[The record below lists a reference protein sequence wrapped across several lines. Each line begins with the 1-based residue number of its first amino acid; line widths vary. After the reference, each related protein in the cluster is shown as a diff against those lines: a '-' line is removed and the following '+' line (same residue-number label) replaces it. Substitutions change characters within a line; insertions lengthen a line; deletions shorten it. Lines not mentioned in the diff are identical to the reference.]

1 VEQSNQKI
9 HEAKNTRSKKDY
21 ATRIKS
27 KKEKNIWITPE
38 QDALLKQ
45 VSTKLGMNEKDT
57 LIKGIE
63 MLNAQIKS
71 ENVA

>member
-1 VEQSNQKI
+1 MTISGIIQP
-9 HEAKNTRSKKDY
+9 KNTKSKRDY
-21 ATRIKS
+21 ANRIKS

-45 VSTKLGMNEKDT
+45 VSAKLGMNERDT

-63 MLNAQIKS
+63 ILNSQINS
-71 ENVA
+71 DNIM